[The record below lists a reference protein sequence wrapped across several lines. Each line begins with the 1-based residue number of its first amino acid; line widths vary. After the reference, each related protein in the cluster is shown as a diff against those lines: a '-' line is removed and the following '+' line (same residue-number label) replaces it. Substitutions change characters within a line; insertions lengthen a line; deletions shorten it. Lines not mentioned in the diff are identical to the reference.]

1 MVQRGDSALTR
12 KSIETPEEQH
22 IELPSGGCI
31 EHTLELLTVRTLTTC
46 AVHILINDGPILR
59 DRYLLDSGRP
69 NRLWFRLFLRIGMD
83 DLIQGNGID
92 CDGLLREPEEEF
104 ASAL

>member
-1 MVQRGDSALTR
+1 MSPDDLANEFDLSTSRLADLRSQGKGPPYFKL
-12 KSIETPEEQH
+12 
-22 IELPSGGCI
+22 GG
-31 EHTLELLTVRTLTTC
+31 
-46 AVHILINDGPILR
+46 

>member
-1 MVQRGDSALTR
+1 
-12 KSIETPEEQH
+12 
-22 IELPSGGCI
+22 
-31 EHTLELLTVRTLTTC
+31 
-46 AVHILINDGPILR
+46 
-59 DRYLLDSGRP
+59 
-69 NRLWFRLFLRIGMD
+69 MD

>member
-1 MVQRGDSALTR
+1 MNDSGFGFLYF
-12 KSIETPEEQH
+12 K
-22 IELPSGGCI
+22 
-31 EHTLELLTVRTLTTC
+31 
-46 AVHILINDGPILR
+46 R

-69 NRLWFRLFLRIGMD
+69 TVVVSSFPSHRMD